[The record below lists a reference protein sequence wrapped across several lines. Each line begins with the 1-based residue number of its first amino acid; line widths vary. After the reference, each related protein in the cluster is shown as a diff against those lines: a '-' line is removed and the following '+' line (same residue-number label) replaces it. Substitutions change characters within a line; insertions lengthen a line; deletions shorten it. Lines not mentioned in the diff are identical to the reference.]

1 MARRDKRREPRFE
14 DEEDVFNDDLR
25 APQRRRPSNR
35 GRAAPPRK
43 STSLFGT
50 MIYWTLTFGLW
61 CGIAGAGLAVYY
73 GSQLPPIDQLAI
85 PKRPPNIAILATDG
99 GLIANRGDTGGAAI
113 RLTDLPPYLPKA
125 FISIEDRRFYA
136 HWGLDPVGVGRA
148 IVTNLLGR
156 GGMQGGSTL
165 TQQLAKNLFLT
176 QERTVSRK
184 IQEAILALWLE
195 HKFSKD
201 QILELYLNRV
211 YFGSGAYGVEA
222 ASEHYFGHSAREASL
237 AESAVLAG
245 LMKAPSKLAP
255 DRNPEGASE
264 RAAQVLTAMAQE
276 GHISESQAKQALG
289 QPAQARRDARSG
301 SVNYVADYVMDSLA
315 NTIGAIDEDII
326 VSTTVDQ
333 RLQQAAENALADE
346 LNKKGD
352 KFGVTQGALV
362 SIDPDGAVRALVG
375 GRNYAESQ
383 FNRVV
388 SAKRQPGSAFKP
400 FVYLAGLEHGLTPES
415 VKEDAPINLKGWQPE
430 NYSHEYMGPV
440 TLTRALSLSLNTV
453 AIRVGLEAG
462 PKTVAKT
469 AHRLGI
475 KSELQINP
483 SIALGTSEVTPLELV
498 TAYAPF
504 ANGGIGIA
512 PQVITKVMTAS
523 GKSLY
528 QGKPESLGRV
538 VDLQYV
544 AMMNRMMQETLLTG
558 TARKA
563 ELPGWQ
569 AAGKTG
575 TSQDF
580 RDAWFI
586 GYTSHLVTGVWLGN
600 DDNSPTKKA
609 SGGNLP
615 VEIWSHYMTLAHQ
628 GVEVADLPSGR
639 WGGESIALEEVAKPL
654 DDLIGIFTGTTRQSS
669 FPQAAP
675 ESAQIKRH
683 HEAAQDNAE
692 VQSPSTAKTL
702 DKGNTDQAS
711 STQLGL
717 PRPKVARENEDF
729 LPPEDIPN
737 ISSPPVTGGA
747 GARSPRNILQR
758 EKNFIENLFGG

>member
-14 DEEDVFNDDLR
+14 DDDDVFADDLR
-25 APQRRRPSNR
+25 APPRRRPANR
-35 GRAAPPRK
+35 GRAAPRRK
-43 STSLFGT
+43 PSSLFGAV
-50 MIYWTLTFGLW
+50 IYWTLTLGLW
-61 CGIAGAGLAVYY
+61 CGIAAAGLAVYY

-99 GLIANRGDTGGAAI
+99 ALIANRGDTGGAAI
-113 RLTDLPPYLPKA
+113 RLADLPPYLPKA

-148 IVTNLLGR
+148 VVTNLLGR

-255 DRNPEGASE
+255 DRNPDGANE

-315 NTIGAIDEDII
+315 NTIGAIDEDIV
-326 VSTTVDQ
+326 VSTTVDE
-333 RLQQAAENALADE
+333 RLQQAAENALAEE

-383 FNRVV
+383 FNRAV

-504 ANGGIGIA
+504 ANGGIGVT
-512 PQVITKVMTAS
+512 PHVITKVTTAS

-528 QGKPESLGRV
+528 QAKAEALGRV
-538 VDLQYV
+538 VGPQYV

-628 GVEVADLPSGR
+628 GVEVADLPSGG
-639 WGGESIALEEVAKPL
+639 WGGESIVLEEVAKPL
-654 DDLIGIFTGTTRQSS
+654 DDLIGIFTGTTRHSS
-669 FPQAAP
+669 VPQAAP
-675 ESAQIKRH
+675 ETAQIKRQ
-683 HEAAQDNAE
+683 HESAQDNAE
-692 VQSPSTAKTL
+692 VQSSSAPKMT
-702 DKGNTDQAS
+702 DKGNADQAS
-711 STQLGL
+711 PSQ
-717 PRPKVARENEDF
+717 PRASGQKQTREAED
-729 LPPEDIPN
+729 LTPPEDIPN
-737 ISSPPVTGGA
+737 ISPPPATLGSGGRP
-747 GARSPRNILQR
+747 ARSAPQR

>member
-14 DEEDVFNDDLR
+14 DDDDVFVDDLR
-25 APQRRRPSNR
+25 APPRRRPANR
-35 GRAAPPRK
+35 GRAAPRRK
-43 STSLFGT
+43 PSSLFGAV
-50 MIYWTLTFGLW
+50 IYWTLTLGLW
-61 CGIAGAGLAVYY
+61 CGIAAAGLAVYY

-99 GLIANRGDTGGAAI
+99 ALIANRGDTGGAAI
-113 RLTDLPPYLPKA
+113 RLADLPPYLPKA
-125 FISIEDRRFYA
+125 IISIEDRRFYA

-148 IVTNLLGR
+148 VVTNLLGR

-255 DRNPEGASE
+255 DRNPEGANE

-315 NTIGAIDEDII
+315 NTIGAIDEDIV
-326 VSTTVDQ
+326 VSTTVDE
-333 RLQQAAENALADE
+333 RLQQAAENALAEE

-383 FNRVV
+383 FNRAV

-504 ANGGIGIA
+504 ANGGIGVT
-512 PQVITKVMTAS
+512 PHVITKVTTAS
-523 GKSLY
+523 GKFLY
-528 QGKPESLGRV
+528 QAKAEALGRV
-538 VDLQYV
+538 VDPQYV

-615 VEIWSHYMTLAHQ
+615 VEIWSHYMTFAHQ
-628 GVEVADLPSGR
+628 GIEVVDLPSGG
-639 WGGESIALEEVAKPL
+639 WGGESIVLEEVAKPL
-654 DDLIGIFTGTTRQSS
+654 DDLIGIFTGTTRHSTA
-669 FPQAAP
+669 PQAAP
-675 ESAQIKRH
+675 ETAQIKRQR
-683 HEAAQDNAE
+683 ESAQDNSE
-692 VQSPSTAKTL
+692 VQSSSAPKMT
-702 DKGNTDQAS
+702 DKGNADQAS
-711 STQLGL
+711 TVQPGASRQKQT
-717 PRPKVARENEDF
+717 REVED
-729 LPPEDIPN
+729 LTPPEDIPN
-737 ISSPPVTGGA
+737 ISPPPATVGSGGRP
-747 GARSPRNILQR
+747 ARSAPQR

>member
-14 DEEDVFNDDLR
+14 DDDDVFVDDLR
-25 APQRRRPSNR
+25 APPRRRPANR
-35 GRAAPPRK
+35 GRAAPRRK
-43 STSLFGT
+43 PSSLFGAV
-50 MIYWTLTFGLW
+50 IYWTLTLGLW
-61 CGIAGAGLAVYY
+61 CGIAAAGLAVYY

-99 GLIANRGDTGGAAI
+99 ALIANRGDTGGAAI
-113 RLTDLPPYLPKA
+113 RLADLPPYLPKA

-148 IVTNLLGR
+148 VVTNLLGR

-255 DRNPEGASE
+255 DRNPEGANE

-315 NTIGAIDEDII
+315 NTIGAIDEDIV
-326 VSTTVDQ
+326 VSTTVDE
-333 RLQQAAENALADE
+333 RLQQAAENALAEE

-362 SIDPDGAVRALVG
+362 SIEPDGAVRALVG

-383 FNRVV
+383 FNRAV

-504 ANGGIGIA
+504 ANGGIGVT
-512 PQVITKVMTAS
+512 PHVITKVTTAS
-523 GKSLY
+523 GKFLY
-528 QGKPESLGRV
+528 QAKAEALGRV
-538 VDLQYV
+538 VDPQYV

-615 VEIWSHYMTLAHQ
+615 VEIWSHYMTFAHQ
-628 GVEVADLPSGR
+628 GVEVVDLPSGG
-639 WGGESIALEEVAKPL
+639 WGGESIVLEEVAKPL
-654 DDLIGIFTGTTRQSS
+654 DDLIGIFTGTTRHSS
-669 FPQAAP
+669 APQAAP
-675 ESAQIKRH
+675 ETAQIKRQR
-683 HEAAQDNAE
+683 ESAQDNSE
-692 VQSPSTAKTL
+692 VQSSSAPKMT
-702 DKGNTDQAS
+702 DKGNADQAS
-711 STQLGL
+711 TVQPGASRQKQT
-717 PRPKVARENEDF
+717 REVED
-729 LPPEDIPN
+729 LTPPEDIPN
-737 ISSPPVTGGA
+737 ISPPPATVGSGGRP
-747 GARSPRNILQR
+747 ARSAPQR